1 MQSDAWKEAL
11 ALSKACKI
19 PDRRFNLLKCRA
31 LIIMHNY
38 SDLDRL
44 LKEKNKKTPHLIP
57 YDIIVSLLLKE
68 NAIDLAEMYAE
79 KIPEIE
85 TQV

>member
-1 MQSDAWKEAL
+1 
-11 ALSKACKI
+11 
-19 PDRRFNLLKCRA
+19 
-31 LIIMHNY
+31 MHNY

-44 LKEKNKKTPHLIP
+44 LKEKNKKPPHLVP
-57 YDIIVSLLLKE
+57 YDIIVSLLIKE